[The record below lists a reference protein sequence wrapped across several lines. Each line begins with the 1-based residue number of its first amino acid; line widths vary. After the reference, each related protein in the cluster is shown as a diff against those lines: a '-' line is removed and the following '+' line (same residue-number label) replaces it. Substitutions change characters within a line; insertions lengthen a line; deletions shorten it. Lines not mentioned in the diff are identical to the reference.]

1 MQGTC
6 PVSSMA
12 SKDNVFFLLGALAM
26 EVVVVVVVVVVE
38 EEDDDDDDDDAAL
51 VGKALVS
58 CR

>member
-1 MQGTC
+1 M
-6 PVSSMA
+6 SSMA

-38 EEDDDDDDDDAAL
+38 EEEDDDDDDDAAL

>member
-1 MQGTC
+1 M
-6 PVSSMA
+6 SSMA

-26 EVVVVVVVVVVE
+26 EVVVVVVVVVE

>member
-38 EEDDDDDDDDAAL
+38 EEEDDDDAAL

>member
-26 EVVVVVVVVVVE
+26 EVVVVVVVVVE
-38 EEDDDDDDDDAAL
+38 EEDDDDDAAL

>member
-1 MQGTC
+1 M
-6 PVSSMA
+6 SSMA

-26 EVVVVVVVVVVE
+26 EVVVVVVVVVE
-38 EEDDDDDDDDAAL
+38 EEDDDDDAAL

>member
-1 MQGTC
+1 
-6 PVSSMA
+6 MA

-26 EVVVVVVVVVVE
+26 EVVVVVVE
-38 EEDDDDDDDDAAL
+38 EEDDDDDDDDDDDAAL

>member
-1 MQGTC
+1 
-6 PVSSMA
+6 MA

-26 EVVVVVVVVVVE
+26 EVVVVVVVVVE